1 LSLAFALTSNVE
13 SIFPMKK
20 LFIAAL
26 FISVTHLH
34 AQEAAIN
41 LASLAWNEFYK
52 LSWKDFKGQPTE
64 NAAGDAGTV
73 VQIKAKPFMVKDKI
87 QYDVQTFFDRE
98 KSWKRAEAPELLAH
112 EQLHFDLAELYA
124 RKIRQ
129 KIAELQK
136 AGVTDVK
143 SYNLEVQKLLT
154 ESNEVDMKYDIE
166 TLHGAL
172 DKKQAEWAD
181 SIKKELS
188 QLSKFKKPKRIIKSS

>member
-1 LSLAFALTSNVE
+1 
-13 SIFPMKK
+13 MKK
-20 LFIAAL
+20 LFAAVL
-26 FISVTHLH
+26 LISISHVH
-34 AQEAAIN
+34 AQEAAFN

-52 LSWKDFKGQPTE
+52 LSWKDFKGQPAD

-87 QYDVQTFFDRE
+87 EFDVQTFFDRE

-136 AGVTDVK
+136 AGVNELK
-143 SYNLEVQKLLT
+143 AYNLEVQKLLS
-154 ESNEVDMKYDIE
+154 ESSETDMKYDIE

-172 DKKQAEWAD
+172 DKKQAAWAA
-181 SIKKELS
+181 SIKTELA
-188 QLSKFKKPKRIIKSS
+188 QLKQFKKPRRVVKSS

>member
-1 LSLAFALTSNVE
+1 
-13 SIFPMKK
+13 MRK
-20 LFIAAL
+20 LFAVIL
-26 FISVTHLH
+26 FFSVSYVN

-73 VQIKAKPFMVKDKI
+73 VQIKAKPFIVKDKVE
-87 QYDVQTFFDRE
+87 YDVQTFFDRE

-124 RKIRQ
+124 RKIR
-129 KIAELQK
+129 KKVAELQK
-136 AGVTDVK
+136 AGITDVK
-143 SYNLEVQKLLT
+143 AYNLEVQKLLN
-154 ESNEVDMKYDIE
+154 ESNEADMKYDIE
-166 TLHGAL
+166 TLHGTL
-172 DKKQAEWAD
+172 DKKQAAWAE
-181 SIKKELS
+181 SVKKELS